1 MRKREDSYFGIHFDF
16 HATESDIVGIIYKP
30 EIVAEALDR
39 IKPDFVQCDT
49 KGHDGISS
57 YPTKIGNRGKIKHDV
72 LKMWRKLT
80 KERDIAL
87 YAHHS
92 GLYDKKIIEQHP
104 DWAVCDENG
113 TKNDNFISVFSPYVD
128 EILIPQLIELVNI
141 YELDG
146 AWIDG
151 DCWCL
156 KVDYSY
162 YAVAKWREM
171 KECEPPKSS
180 DEGYEEYREFCR
192 QGFKN
197 YVLKYVTA
205 IKARFPEFRI
215 TSNWMYSAYMPEA
228 VTEPIDFLS
237 GDYESQKSVASG
249 RINGRV
255 LAARKLPWELMAWGQ
270 NLVGNNGYMGRNRS
284 TKEYVQY
291 CQEAA
296 QIISLGGAF
305 EFFNIMY
312 GNGGTIQEW
321 ALPTWEKVAKFCR
334 EREAFCFKAESV
346 KQTAVLLAEN
356 RTPSLNEGL
365 YNLSYPEF
373 LGCEG
378 WINALLD
385 SQISSEVLLE
395 SEMSYSDL
403 KEYPIIIIP
412 SVYGLKAETVE
423 KLKKYA
429 QDGGKII
436 TDGGSVKHFEDFYGV
451 NPQDICNK
459 LVFLSDGERLAPFE
473 DKVYEIKKDKSKPF
487 GELYPQNFY
496 TEQKAVPAAHIGKF
510 GRGTVCA
517 LSFDLGMVYRTNK
530 TPVIRAFVR
539 TLLKR
544 TGFEPRVKVTGS
556 GFVDVTL
563 MQKNKCLMVNLINY
577 AGTHNDTYYRTYDE
591 IPPLYYLKVSVKC
604 DMPKKIYLEPEH
616 KRLEFTYKNGEAHF
630 TVDKLEIHSIVTIE
644 V

>member
-16 HATESDIVGIIYKP
+16 HATEEDIVGIIYKP
-30 EIVAEALDR
+30 EIVAKALDR

-57 YPTKIGNRGKIKHDV
+57 YPTKIGNKGQIKHDV

-80 KERDIAL
+80 RERDIAL

-92 GLYDKKIIEQHP
+92 GLFDKKIIEQYP
-104 DWAVCDENG
+104 SWALCDENG
-113 TKNDNFISVFSPYVD
+113 KRSSDFLSVFSPYAD
-128 EILIPQLIELVNI
+128 KILIPQLIEMAET

-156 KVDYSY
+156 KVDYSP
-162 YAVAKWREM
+162 YAVAKW
-171 KECEPPKSS
+171 KELKDCEPPKSS
-180 DEGYEEYREFCR
+180 EEGFQEYREFCR

-205 IKARFPEFRI
+205 VKARFPEFRI
-215 TSNWMYSAYMPEA
+215 TSNWLYSAYMPEA

-270 NLVGNNGYMGRNRS
+270 HLIGNGYLGRNRS

-312 GNGGTIQEW
+312 GNGGIVQEW
-321 ALPTWEKVAKFCR
+321 AIPTWEKVAKFCR
-334 EREAFCFKAESV
+334 QREKFCFKAETV
-346 KQTAVLLAEN
+346 KQAAVLLAETQ
-356 RTPSLNEGL
+356 TPSENAGL
-365 YNLSYPEF
+365 YNLFYPEF
-373 LGCEG
+373 MCCEG

-395 SEMSYSDL
+395 SEMADTDL

-412 SVYGLKAETVE
+412 SVYALNEKTVE
-423 KLKKYA
+423 KLKKYVISGGRLIV
-429 QDGGKII
+429 DGASAAHLNSLIDIKLY
-436 TDGGSVKHFEDFYGV
+436 GSEE
-451 NPQDICNK
+451 K
-459 LVFLSDGERLAPFE
+459 LVFLSDGKRLAPFE
-473 DKVYEIKKDKSKPF
+473 DKVYDIKSDLADSF

-496 TEQKAVPAAHIGKF
+496 TEQESLPAAFSGKIGK
-510 GRGTVCA
+510 GKISL
-517 LSFDLGMVYRTNK
+517 LSFDLGRVYRTNK
-530 TPVIRAFVR
+530 TPVIRSFVR
-539 TLLKR
+539 SLLKK
-544 TGFEPRVKVTGS
+544 TGFVPKVKVIGS
-556 GFVDVTL
+556 SFVDVGL
-563 MQKNKCLMVNLINY
+563 MQKDGRLMVNLINY
-577 AGTHNDTYYRTYDE
+577 AGTHNDPLYRTYDE
-591 IPPLYYLKVSVKC
+591 IPPLHSLKISVKC
-604 DMPKKIYLEPEH
+604 DKPKKIYLEPEH
-616 KRLEFTYKNGEAHF
+616 KRLKFTYKNGEAHF